1 MNEVKPYMQL
11 DKLREGMFWAAG
23 QLYGFEFKK
32 IDGVPVYHPDM
43 TVYEVTK
50 RRQACRPV
58 VLRPLCPE
66 PASARAPG

>member
-32 IDGVPVYHPDM
+32 I
-43 TVYEVTK
+43 
-50 RRQACRPV
+50 
-58 VLRPLCPE
+58 
-66 PASARAPG
+66 SAFRSIRKTSPSMR